1 MLISI
6 TDSFDGAAG
15 MLIQIVRKIP
25 IESINST
32 NTDSIYIII
41 GQAYFPMVF
50 SLYNPDYVTVQKS
63 QSLRNGYHREGGT
76 LNLLSKETGFWRD
89 FGFGMVCTYRYFFT
103 KDFN

>member
-1 MLISI
+1 M
-6 TDSFDGAAG
+6 TDSFDAAAG
-15 MLIQIVRKIP
+15 MLIQIVRIIP
-25 IESINST
+25 IESKLNT
-32 NTDSIYIII
+32 NTNSIYVI

-63 QSLRNGYHREGGT
+63 QSLRNGNHKEGGT

-103 KDFN
+103 KDCH